1 MEDKKDEKVE
11 TASEA
16 LNEVKIRVSKSPDLN
31 AIPTPRTPEL
41 IKKLKIKH
49 PIIYAIVVI
58 ISFAVGV
65 ALSTSI
71 SKIIESLTPKEES

>member
-1 MEDKKDEKVE
+1 MEEQKEV
-11 TASEA
+11 ASET
-16 LNEVKIRVSKSPDLN
+16 LGEVKIKVAKSPDLN
-31 AIPTPRTPEL
+31 LIPTPRTPEL

-71 SKIIESLTPKEES
+71 TKIVDLFTYKEPDAET

>member
-1 MEDKKDEKVE
+1 MEEDKEKDIH
-11 TASEA
+11 SES
-16 LNEVKIRVSKSPDLN
+16 KIEIKVSKSPDL
-31 AIPTPRTPEL
+31 ATIPTPRTPEL

-58 ISFAVGV
+58 VSFAVGV

-71 SKIIESLTPKEES
+71 TKIIDALTYKDTNDDQ